1 MRPAQDVLPAEI
13 LMLSVSLV
21 TQVKVLK
28 LMELVLPVLLDNFLT
43 EQFLVQIAILIVKL
57 ATLTMETVSLVKQ
70 DLDLAQATVLPALM
84 APLIKEIILK
94 FARPVLI
101 AQFVMQQ
108 MVNVLN
114 VMLASSS
121 QIILA

>member
-57 ATLTMETVSLVKQ
+57 VTLTMETVSLVKQ

-101 AQFVMQQ
+101 AQFVMQP

-114 VMLASSS
+114 AMLDLLSST
-121 QIILA
+121 IPA

>member
-28 LMELVLPVLLDNFLT
+28 LMELVLPVLLDNSLT

-57 ATLTMETVSLVKQ
+57 ATLTMETVSLVRL
-70 DLDLAQATVLPALM
+70 DLDLVLETALPALM
-84 APLIKEIILK
+84 AP
-94 FARPVLI
+94 
-101 AQFVMQQ
+101 
-108 MVNVLN
+108 
-114 VMLASSS
+114 ST
-121 QIILA
+121 

>member
-1 MRPAQDVLPAEI
+1 MV
-13 LMLSVSLV
+13 SVSLV
-21 TQVKVLK
+21 TQVKVLR
-28 LMELVLPVLLDNFLT
+28 LMEVVLPVLLDNSLT

-57 ATLTMETVSLVKQ
+57 VTLTMETVSLVKQ

>member
-57 ATLTMETVSLVKQ
+57 ATLTMETVSLVRL
-70 DLDLAQATVLPALM
+70 DLDLVLETALPALM
-84 APLIKEIILK
+84 AP
-94 FARPVLI
+94 
-101 AQFVMQQ
+101 
-108 MVNVLN
+108 
-114 VMLASSS
+114 ST
-121 QIILA
+121 